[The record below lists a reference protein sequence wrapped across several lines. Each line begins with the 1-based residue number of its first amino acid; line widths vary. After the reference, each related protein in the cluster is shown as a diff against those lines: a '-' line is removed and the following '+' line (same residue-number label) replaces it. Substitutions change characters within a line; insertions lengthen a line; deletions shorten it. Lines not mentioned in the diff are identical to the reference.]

1 MHFRTI
7 QKFGD
12 RGIENR
18 IARGFTGARR
28 RRRVRTVYVI
38 MLATRCGAKA
48 TGTGANVERMSI
60 RVDLMHEGYKGRF
73 SAEAW
78 LVSVLLSVLCMTMK
92 KVIFETE
99 VFYQLPCS
107 F

>member
-1 MHFRTI
+1 M
-7 QKFGD
+7 
-12 RGIENR
+12 
-18 IARGFTGARR
+18 
-28 RRRVRTVYVI
+28 YVI

-78 LVSVLLSVLCMTMK
+78 LVSVLLSVLCMSVK
-92 KVIFETE
+92 KVIFEAKF
-99 VFYQLPCS
+99 FYQLSRS